1 MELNFNGPIMIS
13 SGFGEPPE
21 GVDVLWRAEVDRLE
35 YHMFHGLQNGAI
47 VLFWYRVK
55 HRTAQGHARLES
67 GKLCYLGQ
75 VVTRRRWACET
86 KAEAIAS
93 LAERRKRQVGI
104 LRAQLQQAESEL
116 ALANQAIAEQS

>member
-1 MELNFNGPIMIS
+1 MELNFNGPITVAS
-13 SGFGEPPE
+13 SRGEPPE

-35 YHMFHGLQNGAI
+35 YNMFYGLQNGAI
-47 VLFWYRVK
+47 VLRWYRVK

-67 GKLCYLGQ
+67 GKLCYLGRI
-75 VVTRRRWACET
+75 VTLRRWACET
-86 KAEAIAS
+86 KAEALTS

-116 ALANQAIAEQS
+116 ALVDQAIAEQS